1 MTKHQFQHNHR
12 LPLLPALTIP
22 IITTMRTTSKRLR
35 PSTPPPPF
43 LSLSLPPLPLLL
55 HVILDAATAFL
66 LPLPTHPPRLR
77 QPLPLHHATT
87 TSSLNNNND
96 DASSSLPSS
105 VPPSTSTRTRLS
117 VRPANKADL
126 RRVATMQV
134 AEYGGDGLLFFWH
147 YLQELDRLQTSYWV
161 EPVRHTMLVL
171 VDDSSSLPS
180 SSSSII
186 TSPPSLLSSLST
198 ALRALDSFFLGD
210 PRIVGFVD
218 LDARERR
225 VDKST
230 PNPYLSDLI
239 VDASRRGQGLGRV
252 LMLEAEEEARRWGF
266 PAVYLK
272 VRKSNARGVG
282 LYASLGY
289 QVLWEWPGEGV
300 WMMRKWVV
308 EEVEE
313 GREEAERK
321 EREGCQMAVGTV
333 MMPCMNWVEGEGEGG
348 REEKEVMEEEGRQEE
363 ERKEE
368 DEEK

>member
-1 MTKHQFQHNHR
+1 
-12 LPLLPALTIP
+12 
-22 IITTMRTTSKRLR
+22 MRTTTKRSR
-35 PSTPPPPF
+35 PPPPPPPF
-43 LSLSLPPLPLLL
+43 LSFSLPLLFLLL

-66 LPLPTHPPRLR
+66 LHLPTHPPRLR
-77 QPLPLHHATT
+77 QPLPHVHATT
-87 TSSLNNNND
+87 TSSPNNNNNND
-96 DASSSLPSS
+96 DASPSLPSS
-105 VPPSTSTRTRLS
+105 LPPSTPTRTRLS

-171 VDDSSSLPS
+171 VDDSPS
-180 SSSSII
+180 SSS
-186 TSPPSLLSSLST
+186 PPPFSSFSS
-198 ALRALDSFFLGD
+198 ALRASDSFFLGD

-225 VDKST
+225 VDKTT

-239 VDASRRGQGLGRV
+239 VDASRRGQGLGRA
-252 LMLEAEEEARRWGF
+252 LMAEAEEEARRWGF

-272 VRKSNARGVG
+272 VRKSNARGFA

-289 QVLWEWPGEGV
+289 EVLWEWVSEGV
-300 WMMRKWVV
+300 WLMRKWVV
-308 EEVEE
+308 EEGEE

-321 EREGCQMAVGTV
+321 EREGCQMMVGTV
-333 MMPCMNWVEGEGEGG
+333 MMPCMNWVEGGGEG
-348 REEKEVMEEEGRQEE
+348 KEVEVKEEERKEGEE

-368 DEEK
+368 EREE